1 MLVDRKDRNARYLI
15 SLLAIFIFATTIIYD
30 DLSTPTFSGDSEAV
44 NLDVNIE
51 GYRVVYSASTADK
64 KYFFIDFVYQ
74 RAINPNIIPHP
85 FLDETWVIVA
95 QRHDPENSNRTTLFE
110 ITCNAA
116 FRNGTLR
123 CLNSSSSLPIKAE
136 SWDMCEGEVEMLNL
150 SRGPHDARVF
160 YGPGIPYTIYGS
172 NSQFTCFG
180 QFIQDFRSL
189 IDWGNTDFPDTKFKS
204 ATELQ
209 RPPPYGTI
217 EKNWFVFWDQ
227 DGQIYAHYDMLPKRV
242 FAKLEIDGSVG
253 EDLAPQAALA
263 GDDRCI
269 EKYAPQVEPVEE
281 DSPDGESIHQATN
294 SLSVTLCKRSDP
306 SCVPDEGN
314 TFILTIFQYKRYY
327 YFHSVYDPYVM
338 LFEQKAPFKI
348 HGISTKPFWIH
359 GRWKPNEVR
368 SWNQTEMFYITSMS
382 WKSNRQKY
390 HGYVDDVVFL
400 GFGIEDSMTAGID
413 VVVGD
418 LLMDLGHC

>member
-1 MLVDRKDRNARYLI
+1 
-15 SLLAIFIFATTIIYD
+15 
-30 DLSTPTFSGDSEAV
+30 
-44 NLDVNIE
+44 
-51 GYRVVYSASTADK
+51 
-64 KYFFIDFVYQ
+64 
-74 RAINPNIIPHP
+74 
-85 FLDETWVIVA
+85 
-95 QRHDPENSNRTTLFE
+95 
-110 ITCNAA
+110 
-116 FRNGTLR
+116 
-123 CLNSSSSLPIKAE
+123 
-136 SWDMCEGEVEMLNL
+136 MCEGEVEMLNL

-189 IDWGNTDFPDTKFKS
+189 ADWGNTDFPGTKFKS

-209 RPPPYGTI
+209 RPPPYGSI

-227 DGQIYAHYDMLPKRV
+227 GGQIYAHYDMLPNRA

-253 EDLAPQAALA
+253 EDLAPQAAIA
-263 GDDRCI
+263 GDEKCI
-269 EKYAPQVEPVEE
+269 EEYAPQVDPNVEK
-281 DSPDGESIHQATN
+281 PDGESIHQATN

-306 SCVPDEGN
+306 SCVPDERN

-348 HGISTKPFWIH
+348 HGISQKPFWIH
-359 GRWKPNEVR
+359 GRWKPHEVKEPNAVEESNQLQEPIEGVGLNQVKKRNEVDGPNEVDDSNEADELSEADEPNEVEEPNDLLEEGAEDEKAR
-368 SWNQTEMFYITSMS
+368 SWDQTEMFYITSMS

-390 HGYVDDVVFL
+390 HGYIDDVLFL

-418 LLMDLGHC
+418 LLVDLGHC